1 MVILESQLINT
12 MTQAQPAIEISR
24 IKQFIC
30 TLALVACIVSA
41 VLILGF
47 AKLTRFRWLQFNYP
61 LLFHRVVCRLVGLQL
76 VVKGEP
82 ISDVP
87 TLFVSNH
94 ATYMDIFVLGKL
106 IRGSFVAK
114 AEVAGWPVFGKLA
127 GLQNTLFLERRAVK
141 AREQIGIVRKHLAE
155 QGNLIMFPE
164 GTSTSGDYVARFR
177 SSLFAATEDV
187 FIQPITVAYSH
198 YRGER
203 MNAGQRDYYAWY
215 LPDPAN
221 APGVN
226 NTPFLEH
233 LLQGMGLG
241 PARVEVIFHKSTRI
255 TEDFSRKDC
264 AQACEDV
271 VRSGLQTALGIQQ
284 DDAELASSP

>member
-1 MVILESQLINT
+1 MVVLESQLINT

-24 IKQFIC
+24 IKQFFC
-30 TLALVACIVSA
+30 TLILVACIVSA
-41 VLILGF
+41 VLTLSL
-47 AKLTRFRWLQFNYP
+47 AKLLRFRWLQLNYP
-61 LLFHRVVCRLVGLQL
+61 LLFHRVICRLVGLQV

-106 IRGSFVAK
+106 IPGAFVAK
-114 AEVAGWPVFGKLA
+114 AEVAGWPIFGKLA

-141 AREQIGIVRKHLAE
+141 AREQIGVVRKRLAE

-187 FIQPITVAYSH
+187 VIQPVTVAYSH

-203 MNAGQRDYYAWY
+203 MSAEQRDYYAWY

-226 NTPFLEH
+226 NTPFVEH

-241 PARVEVIFHKSTRI
+241 PARVEVIFHKPTRI
-255 TEDFSRKDC
+255 SEDFSRKAC
-264 AQACEDV
+264 AEACEAV
-271 VRSGLQTALGIQQ
+271 VRSGLENALGIQQ